1 MPGPRAQTRP
11 SRGTVIARVVERV
24 TSCPRQ
30 PRRDWRKNESV
41 RRPTNAKA
49 GSPPE
54 ASRRFV
60 VLAGV
65 DLLWP
70 GCASA
75 ANNAAREHE
84 RIIQHSGDSSAGIRE
99 REE

>member
-1 MPGPRAQTRP
+1 VAL
-11 SRGTVIARVVERV
+11 
-24 TSCPRQ
+24 
-30 PRRDWRKNESV
+30 DY
-41 RRPTNAKA
+41 
-49 GSPPE
+49 
-54 ASRRFV
+54 
-60 VLAGV
+60 V

-75 ANNAAREHE
+75 ANNAAKEHE